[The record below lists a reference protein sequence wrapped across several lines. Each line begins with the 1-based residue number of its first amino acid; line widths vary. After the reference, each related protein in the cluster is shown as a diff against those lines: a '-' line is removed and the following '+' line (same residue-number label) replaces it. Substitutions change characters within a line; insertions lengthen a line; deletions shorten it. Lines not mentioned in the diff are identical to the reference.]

1 MMNKYE
7 ETNMTTYVDGKTEKM
22 VFEYKETPES
32 EAVKEQGT
40 QMCASLKNP
49 YFNLYHWCKGELSD
63 IEALTNALISKDKLK
78 ARIEANEKKKKQAQG
93 DIDSV
98 NAGRKT
104 LTTLTKN
111 KSDTG
116 TMEIKL
122 QAVSPLPFSL
132 L

>member
-7 ETNMTTYVDGKTEKM
+7 GTNMTTYVDGKTDKM
-22 VFEYKETPES
+22 VFEFKETPES

-40 QMCASLKNP
+40 QMCDSLKNP

-63 IEALTNALISKDKLK
+63 IEALTNALASKDKLK
-78 ARIEANEKKKKQAQG
+78 GRIDAAEKKKKQAQG
-93 DIDSV
+93 DLDSV

-122 QAVSPLPFSL
+122 QAVSSYPPSL
-132 L
+132 I

>member
-7 ETNMTTYVDGKTEKM
+7 GTNMTTYVDGKTDKM
-22 VFEYKETPES
+22 VFEFKETPES

-40 QMCASLKNP
+40 QMCDSLKNP

-63 IEALTNALISKDKLK
+63 IEALTNALASKDKLK
-78 ARIEANEKKKKQAQG
+78 GRIDAAEKKKKQAQG
-93 DIDSV
+93 DLDSV

-122 QAVSPLPFSL
+122 
-132 L
+132 